1 MNKKAMLLTAAAI
14 LMLSTAVPQG
24 ASAHGGTQQGKYT
37 IAHNK
42 EWNDWQ
48 KKNKQY
54 LDAFKKK
61 WQEQNKRYNNKQTAG
76 TRVAADKASLNLS
89 FAKGDKADSVTK
101 PLGKLPANGKKG
113 SKITW
118 TSSNPAVISN
128 DGKIVNRQAQAI
140 GDVKVVMIASLI
152 NGNAADYKVFE
163 LTVKAA
169 PSDTQAVELDKAA
182 LTIPFSGRDKAD
194 SLTRPLKKLPDSG
207 MNGTVIKWASANPAV
222 LSHDGKTLNRPDSR
236 IGDVKVV
243 MIATITKGAVADTR
257 LFELTIKSTIGDDQ
271 LLAQDKAAITII
283 YGTRDK
289 VDNVTKPLR
298 SLPAKGKNGSA
309 IKWTSSNPGILSN
322 DGKILNRPDSTMG
335 DVKIFMVATLTKG
348 NFADSRVFELT
359 VKATM
364 SDAEKVA
371 LDKAALAIG
380 FGTGDQYASI
390 SRPLDKLPAKGNNGS
405 AIVWY
410 SSNPAILSNDGKTL
424 NRPAYGSGDTTVVM
438 SAVLTSGSTSDT
450 KTFSLVIKQQVSDV
464 DRVNLDKAALAIGF
478 NGRDNANSVT
488 RGLSLPDK
496 GANGSVIIWY
506 SSDPNLISNDGKT
519 VNRPSWGW
527 GTQDQMVTLTAV
539 IVSNNYS
546 DTRTF
551 QVIVKKQD

>member
-1 MNKKAMLLTAAAI
+1 MNRKAMLLAAAAI
-14 LMLSTAVPQG
+14 LMISTAVPQG
-24 ASAHGGTQQGKYT
+24 ASAHSGTQQGKYT

-61 WQEQNKRYNNKQTAG
+61 WQQQNKHYNNKYTAG
-76 TRVAADKASLNLS
+76 TRVAADKASLSLS

-101 PLGKLPANGKKG
+101 PLDKLPATGKKG

-128 DGKIVNRQAQAI
+128 DGKIVNRPAHAI
-140 GDVKVVMIASLI
+140 GDVKVVMIATI
-152 NGNAADYKVFE
+152 IYGNAADYKVFE

-169 PSDTQAVELDKAA
+169 PSDAQAVEQDKAA
-182 LTIPFSGRDKAD
+182 LAIAYAGKDKAE
-194 SLTRPLKKLPDSG
+194 SVTKPLKKLPDSG
-207 MNGTVIKWASANPAV
+207 ENGTVIKWASANPAV

-243 MIATITKGAVADTR
+243 MIATITKGTVADTR
-257 LFELTIKSTIGDDQ
+257 LFELTVKSTIGDDQ
-271 LLAQDKAAITII
+271 LLAQDKAALAII
-283 YGTRDK
+283 YGNRDK
-289 VDNVTKPLR
+289 ADNVTKPLR
-298 SLPAKGKNGSA
+298 SLPAKGKNGSV

-322 DGKILNRPDSTMG
+322 DGKVLNRPDSAMG

-364 SDAEKVA
+364 SDAQKVA
-371 LDKAALAIG
+371 LDKAALTIG
-380 FGTGDQYASI
+380 FGSGDQLASVT
-390 SRPLDKLPAKGNNGS
+390 RPLDKLPAKGDNGS

-410 SSNPAILSNDGKTL
+410 SSNPAVLSNDGKAL
-424 NRPAYGSGDTTVVM
+424 NRPAYGNGDTTVVM
-438 SAVLTSGSTSDT
+438 SAVLTSGQSSDM
-450 KTFSLVIKQQVSDV
+450 KTFTLVIKQQVSDV

-488 RGLSLPDK
+488 RALSLPVK
-496 GANGSVIIWY
+496 GDNGSVIVWY
-506 SSDPNLISNDGKT
+506 SSAPNLISNDGKT
-519 VNRPSWGW
+519 VNRPAWGW
-527 GTQDQMVTLTAV
+527 GNQDQTVTLTAV
-539 IVSNNYS
+539 ITSNNYS

-551 QVIVKKQD
+551 QVIVKKQS